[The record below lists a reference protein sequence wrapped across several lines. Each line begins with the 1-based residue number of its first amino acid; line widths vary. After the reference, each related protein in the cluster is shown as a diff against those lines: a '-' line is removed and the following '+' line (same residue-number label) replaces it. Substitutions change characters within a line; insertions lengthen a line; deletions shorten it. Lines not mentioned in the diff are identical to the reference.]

1 MRAVASGTR
10 AWLLQRLTAVY
21 MLVFLVVSLG
31 RFVLDRPASHE
42 AWRNWIGAGGMRVA
56 TVLFLVGLVLHAWV
70 GLRDVTMD
78 YVHPLALRIALLALV
93 GAGLAALAAWMLLVL
108 AAL

>member
-1 MRAVASGTR
+1 MRAMVSGTR

-21 MLVFLVVSLG
+21 MLVFLVFTLG
-31 RFVLDRPASHE
+31 RFALDPPASHE

-70 GLRDVTMD
+70 GLRDVAMD
-78 YVHPLALRIALLALV
+78 YVKTPAFRVVLLALV
-93 GAGLAALAAWMLLVL
+93 GTGLAALAVGMLLVL